1 MRRNK
6 ISKTFTLEQDTVEI
20 IENFMKEK
28 NLSSLSSSLERIII
42 EWNTLHSLNVST
54 KEIYIDNIKS
64 TDIEKNIENI
74 DEKDNLVKDIFNSMP
89 E

>member
-1 MRRNK
+1 MKRNK
-6 ISKTFTLEQDTVEI
+6 ISKTFTIEQDTLLI

-42 EWNTLHSLNVST
+42 EWNTLHSLNVSL
-54 KEIYIDNIKS
+54 K
-64 TDIEKNIENI
+64 ENI
-74 DEKDNLVKDIFNSMP
+74 NNVDTYVENEKHTDEKDNLVKNIFNNMP

>member
-1 MRRNK
+1 MKRNK
-6 ISKTFTLEQDTVEI
+6 ISKTFTIEQDTLFI

-42 EWNTLHSLNVST
+42 EWNTLHSLNVSP
-54 KEIYIDNIKS
+54 KEIVKN
-64 TDIEKNIENI
+64 TDIHIENEKYI
-74 DEKDNLVKDIFNSMP
+74 DEKDNLVKDIFNNMP